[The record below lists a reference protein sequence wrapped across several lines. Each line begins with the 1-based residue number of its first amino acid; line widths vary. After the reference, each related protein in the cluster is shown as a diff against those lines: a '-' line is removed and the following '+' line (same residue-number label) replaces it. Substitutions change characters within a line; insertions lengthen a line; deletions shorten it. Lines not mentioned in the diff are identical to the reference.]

1 MSHTTDYIGKP
12 TNRVDGPAKVAGTAK
27 YAAEFNVPNLLYGYV
42 VSSPIAKGKITK
54 IDAAPV
60 LALPGVQKVFSHENV
75 PSLAWFDRS
84 YKDDVAPGGSPFR
97 PLHSAEIKF
106 SQQPVALV
114 VADTFELARYA
125 ASILRIE
132 YEEVAHETELVKHI
146 DEAFEPGRGKTGYK
160 PPKSRGNFGK
170 GWKEGVAHMEANYSH
185 HAQHHNP
192 MEMFASTVEWL
203 GDKNLNIYDKT
214 QGAFNSQ
221 QYVMKVFGLNKDQA
235 RVISKYTGGGFG
247 SGLRPQYQLF
257 LAVLASLELERSV
270 RVSLTRQQMFSFG
283 HRPETL
289 QHVSTLR

>member
-1 MSHTTDYIGKP
+1 MTLQTDYIGKP
-12 TNRVDGPAKVAGTAK
+12 TSRVDGPAKVAGTAK

-60 LALPGVQKVFSHENV
+60 LLLPGVQTIFTHENV

-114 VADTFELARYA
+114 VANTFELARYA

-132 YEEVAHETELVKHI
+132 YEEEAHETELVKHI
-146 DEAFEPGRGKTGYK
+146 DEAYEPGKGKTGYK
-160 PPKSRGNFGK
+160 PPKSRGNFGR
-170 GWKEGVAHMEANYSH
+170 GWKEGVAHMEAQYSH

-192 MEMFASTVEWL
+192 MEMFATTVEWL
-203 GDKNLNIYDKT
+203 GDKNLNIYDKR
-214 QGAFNSQ
+214 
-221 QYVMKVFGLNKDQA
+221 
-235 RVISKYTGGGFG
+235 RVPSTASSTWPRF
-247 SGLRPQYQLF
+247 SG
-257 LAVLASLELERSV
+257 
-270 RVSLTRQQMFSFG
+270 
-283 HRPETL
+283 
-289 QHVSTLR
+289 